1 MTSTSGGR
9 TTWTATYE
17 ATGNRLGLVQGYV
30 DQLKS
35 DGFTAITEIEG
46 DGGSG
51 SIYAL
56 TGPDYDVT
64 VLASLDRGTTTVV
77 QAVTTSGR

>member
-9 TTWTATYE
+9 TTWTATFQ
-17 ATGNRLGLVQGYV
+17 AAGNRLGLVRGYV
-30 DQLKS
+30 DQLKA
-35 DGFTAITEIEG
+35 DGFTAITEMRG
-46 DGGSG
+46 RGSG

-64 VLASLDRGTTTVV
+64 VLASLEGGTTSVV
-77 QAVTTSGR
+77 QAVTPSTR